1 MIKYSV
7 DDIVEVVFTD
17 SNDKSE
23 GIEIGDVFRVK
34 EYSEVPYCEPI
45 DSDYGGD
52 LYAFNQGQL
61 ELLGEWVEC

>member
-7 DDIVEVVFTD
+7 GDIVEVVFTD
-17 SNDKSE
+17 SNDESE
-23 GIEIGDVFRVK
+23 GIEIGDVFRVI

-45 DSDYGGD
+45 DSDYDGN
-52 LYAFNQGQL
+52 LYAFNQSQL